1 MKPEYIQRFSDPL
14 ADYFK
19 SQGCTIT
26 TVGRRQMVDS
36 RGFAVIAFNEIATDQ
51 FFTRRAKPMTTNA
64 DEAIKM
70 VETSTNKMLAALDR
84 LVSAEQGMSEQTKKI
99 SGSIRASEEKL
110 AQGLSR
116 IEKAAN
122 FDRLERYV
130 GLLERAATAMRLLSE
145 LEASGKLE
153 KIAGAIR

>member
-1 MKPEYIQRFSDPL
+1 MKPQYIQRFSDPL

-19 SQGCTIT
+19 AQGCEVK
-26 TVGRRQMVDS
+26 TVGREQMITVRSLADM
-36 RGFAVIAFNEIATDQ
+36 AFNEIATDQ

-64 DEAIKM
+64 DVAVEM
-70 VETSTNKMLAALDR
+70 VETSTKKMLTALDR
-84 LVSAEQGMSEQTKKI
+84 LVSSEQKMAEQAKKI
-99 SGSIRASEEKL
+99 SGSIRDSEEKM